1 MGFKYLATVG
11 FIGTVIG
18 YCLFRR
24 NSKIGLNHSVLLT
37 DRGWL
42 TNKPLHFLYFSNKM
56 KLSRQQFAQPW
67 MALCLLLFIGKKD
80 YQNIYLISA
89 SMFSQVMPMAP
100 VKSIKNT
107 R

>member
-24 NSKIGLNHSVLLT
+24 NSKSGHLISYLNNSVLLT

-42 TNKPLHFLYFSNKM
+42 TNKPLHFL
-56 KLSRQQFAQPW
+56 
-67 MALCLLLFIGKKD
+67 CLLANLYQRPD
-80 YQNIYLISA
+80 YQITDDLLKQDAGCPAMDGTLLPPSIYW
-89 SMFSQVMPMAP
+89 
-100 VKSIKNT
+100 
-107 R
+107 